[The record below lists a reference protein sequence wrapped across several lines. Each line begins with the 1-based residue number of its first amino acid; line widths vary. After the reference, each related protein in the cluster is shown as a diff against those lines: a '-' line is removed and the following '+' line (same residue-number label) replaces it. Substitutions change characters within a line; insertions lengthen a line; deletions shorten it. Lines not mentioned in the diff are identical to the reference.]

1 MKKGIIFD
9 FDYTLGDSTEG
20 IALSINYALEQLGY
34 EEKNREDIKKTIGL
48 SLKDTYMALTGQTD
62 SEEAER
68 FSVFFREKADGV
80 MVKHTNLYEGIIEI
94 LSKLQKNGFQIG
106 IVTTKFHY
114 RIDQI
119 LEKFHAADL
128 VDFIVGAEDVQEEK
142 PNPEGLLFLLKQM
155 QLDREQVLYVGDS
168 SVDVQTA
175 ERAGVDF
182 AGVLTGTT
190 TRQEFESY
198 SPVCIGENIGEI
210 VSYLMGDR

>member
-20 IALSINYALEQLGY
+20 IALSINYALEHLGY
-34 EEKNREDIKKTIGL
+34 AEKSREEIKKTIGL

-68 FSVFFREKADGV
+68 FSAFFREKADEV
-80 MVKHTNLYEGIIEI
+80 MVNHTNLYEGIVEI

-119 LEKFHAADL
+119 LDKFHAADL

-168 SVDVQTA
+168 SVDAQTA

-190 TRQEFESY
+190 TRQDFEKY
-198 SPVCIGENIGEI
+198 SPVYVGKDMGEI